1 MDGRNPAPVD
11 RWFIRS
17 HYIICIYIYIIIY
30 HILYHI
36 YIYYYIIYIY
46 TYHHII
52 YHYTPDITII
62 SYIYLIYHI
71 IYHRIPY
78 IYTPPWYHHY
88 YILYIYITII
98 SPYAPLYITFIA
110 PVFPEAFRGDRIDAM
125 QVKEAIRCH
134 RHVFAACLWSPQRW
148 INGGWSPHF
157 IWIYSRHIIYVTIY
171 IYIGFYRILWDVLR
185 FHRYL

>member
-17 HYIICIYIYIIIY
+17 HYIICIYIYIY
-30 HILYHI
+30 HHISYLIPYI

-46 TYHHII
+46 IHI
-52 YHYTPDITII
+52 II
-62 SYIYLIYHI
+62 SYTIIHLISPLYPIYISYI
-71 IYHRIPY
+71 ISYTIEY
-78 IYTPPWYHHY
+78 IYIHTTMISPLLYP
-88 YILYIYITII
+88 IYIYITII

-148 INGGWSPHF
+148 INGGWSPP
-157 IWIYSRHIIYVTIY
+157 
-171 IYIGFYRILWDVLR
+171 FYMDIQ
-185 FHRYL
+185 